1 MLAGAAEEPDAEP
14 GLGEV
19 GGLVAVLLAS
29 LEKTETNSD
38 YSKRKDVARK
48 TERSLNPLDR
58 FHVTIFNLG
67 GDLRNFLSIT
77 FKADQSD
84 VLHKPARSSCIAML

>member
-1 MLAGAAEEPDAEP
+1 MGAAEEPDAEP

-29 LEKTETNSD
+29 LENTETNSD
-38 YSKRKDVARK
+38 YLKGKNMARK
-48 TERSLNPLDR
+48 IERSLNPLDL
-58 FHVTIFNLG
+58 FHVSIFNLE

-77 FKADQSD
+77 FKVDRSD
-84 VLHKPARSSCIAML
+84 VLHKPLVPLLFF

>member
-29 LEKTETNSD
+29 LENTETNSD
-38 YSKRKDVARK
+38 YLKGKNVARK
-48 TERSLNPLDR
+48 IECSLNPLDV
-58 FHVTIFNLG
+58 FHVSTFKLEV
-67 GDLRNFLSIT
+67 DLRNFLSIT
-77 FKADQSD
+77 FKMD
-84 VLHKPARSSCIAML
+84 